1 MIADPKSCEDCAH
14 YSPRALFE
22 LCLHSESAYFALGE
36 ADHHTVGHMRD
47 EVRGKCG
54 ADRRLFAARRA

>member
-1 MIADPKSCEDCAH
+1 MNAAPKSCADCAH

-36 ADHHTVGHMRD
+36 SDHHTTAHMRD

-54 ADRRLFAARRA
+54 AERRLFAQVRS